1 MYIAALLIDVLIL
14 ISLMPVGQTIDRLE
28 AKFMTEAASI
38 RDEVNN
44 LRIQVT
50 GELMSIK
57 DNIKLLIQ
65 LAIRSHKTQVSE
77 HRTTINLI
85 RCSSNYIGEH
95 RCTHFH
101 STTSSNTIVEH
112 YRCSSL

>member
-1 MYIAALLIDVLIL
+1 MQ
-14 ISLMPVGQTIDRLE
+14 VGQTIDRLE

-85 RCSSNYIGEH
+85 RCSSNYIDVHIFTPQHH
-95 RCTHFH
+95 RTL
-101 STTSSNTIVEH
+101 SLNTIDAH
-112 YRCSSL
+112 HFNIDSLRLFSILFEY

>member
-14 ISLMPVGQTIDRLE
+14 ISLMQVGQTIDKLE

-65 LAIRSHKTQVSE
+65 LVIRSHKTQVSN
-77 HRTTINLI
+77 INF
-85 RCSSNYIGEH
+85 YILH
-95 RCTHFH
+95 NNKFH
-101 STTSSNTIVEH
+101 SMFIEP
-112 YRCSSL
+112 YW

>member
-1 MYIAALLIDVLIL
+1 
-14 ISLMPVGQTIDRLE
+14 
-28 AKFMTEAASI
+28 MTEAASI

-65 LAIRSHKTQVSE
+65 LAIRSHKTQVS
-77 HRTTINLI
+77 NVK
-85 RCSSNYIGEH
+85 
-95 RCTHFH
+95 F
-101 STTSSNTIVEH
+101 
-112 YRCSSL
+112 